1 MLLDFLPFAIS
12 ELLLNRANV
21 HEFKSKY
28 PEVEGHLKLLY
39 TAVTRC
45 IDRLFFAETAGS
57 VAGDA
62 FLRFM
67 TNTESVKRST
77 NNISTLSIATRNKI
91 GDIENMTMTQD
102 EVRSSGLNSKL
113 SKVRAVYIVLR
124 LYLLTTYL
132 SRRTDLT
139 SVNEWGFLFQKFKY
153 TMQWLASG
161 ITNAEAA
168 DAEITSDN
176 EHARSLIEKA
186 IYCFQQADNE
196 LFAKKAKI
204 QLASFQIRH
213 NIFDA
218 GGFGGKQPSLDSN
231 RISSIE
237 KEAAKLSEK
246 LLKENLLLEAK
257 GLGRD
262 VQKIL
267 QKSSPS
273 SVFLERDV
281 LRHLG

>member
-1 MLLDFLPFAIS
+1 
-12 ELLLNRANV
+12 LNRAHA

-45 IDRLFFAETAGS
+45 IDRLFFAETEGS
-57 VAGDA
+57 DAGDA

-67 TNTESVKRST
+67 TNTKSVKRNT
-77 NNISTLSIATRNKI
+77 NNISTLSIATRNNI
-91 GDIENMTMTQD
+91 EDIENMTMTQD
-102 EVRSSGLNSKL
+102 E
-113 SKVRAVYIVLR
+113 
-124 LYLLTTYL
+124 
-132 SRRTDLT
+132 
-139 SVNEWGFLFQKFKY
+139 
-153 TMQWLASG
+153 WLASG

-204 QLASFQIRH
+204 QLASFEIRR

-218 GGFGGKQPSLDSN
+218 GGFGGKQSSLDSYK
-231 RISSIE
+231 ISSIE
-237 KEAAKLSEK
+237 KEAARLSEK

-262 VQKIL
+262 VQKVL